1 LTDIEGKTVFDPAF
15 RGYRILDHCTS
26 RIENY
31 SVGVEPVN
39 NVRAK
44 IFLSKHLPPARIFI
58 LSFAALIL
66 LGALALWFPVS
77 ASKNPLD
84 FVDALFMSTS
94 GVCVTG
100 LATIDI
106 GKDLSLMG
114 QVITLL
120 LFQIGGLG
128 IITFSVFLFGIMGRG
143 ISFKE
148 REIIQSVFMPTPRRD
163 FLVILKSVL
172 LFTLVIET
180 VGTLL
185 LFIRFSQDFPLGQAL
200 YTSVYHSVS
209 AFNNCGYSLFS
220 DSLMGYRSD
229 WIVNLTIMGLLIL
242 GGIGFIV
249 LHELLAKWR
258 GSQKRLSVHTKI
270 VFITTGFLIVSG
282 ALLFY
287 LFERNSM
294 IKDMDLS
301 TSVLVS
307 IFQAVT
313 PRTCGFNT
321 VDITALTNG
330 AILLLMILMFIGA
343 CPGSTAGGIKTT
355 SAALLFLMI
364 WNRFKGHDEVNVF
377 NRTIPK
383 EVLTRTISIIIASAF
398 SVALITSVLLLSG
411 SANLPPIESRH
422 YFVEYL
428 FETISAFG
436 TVGLSMNVTP
446 QLNDIQKIA
455 VVIMMFAGRVGP
467 LTLAFSLAAVSSRR
481 EITYA
486 EETVMVG

>member
-1 LTDIEGKTVFDPAF
+1 MPLSHFKIKT
-15 RGYRILDHCTS
+15 
-26 RIENY
+26 
-31 SVGVEPVN
+31 
-39 NVRAK
+39 
-44 IFLSKHLPPARIFI
+44 FLSRHLPPARIFI
-58 LSFAALIL
+58 LSFAGVII
-66 LGALALWFPVS
+66 LGAIALWLPFS
-77 ASKNPLD
+77 ATKGQLT

-106 GKDLSLMG
+106 GKDLTTAG
-114 QVITLL
+114 QVITMV

-148 REIIQSVFMPTPRRD
+148 REIIQSVFMHTPRRD

-172 LFTLVIET
+172 LFTLIIET
-180 VGTLL
+180 MGTLL
-185 LFIRFSQDFPLGQAL
+185 LFIRFSQDFPMGQAL
-200 YTSVYHSVS
+200 YISIYHAVS

-249 LHELLAKWR
+249 LHELLAKWKR
-258 GSQKRLSVHTKI
+258 PQQRLSVHTKI
-270 VFITTGFLIVSG
+270 VLITTGFLIVSG

-287 LFERNSM
+287 LFESNSVL
-294 IKDMDLS
+294 KDKDLP
-301 TSVLVS
+301 TTVLVS
-307 IFQAVT
+307 VFQAVT

-321 VDITALTNG
+321 VDIAGLTNG
-330 AILLLMILMFIGA
+330 AILLLMVLMFIGA
-343 CPGSTAGGIKTT
+343 CPGSTGGGIKTT
-355 SAALLFLMI
+355 STALLFLMI

-383 EVLTRTISIIIASAF
+383 EILTRTISIIIASAF
-398 SVALITSVLLLSG
+398 SVALITSVLLLAS
-411 SANLPPIESRH
+411 SATLPPAESRQ

-428 FETISAFG
+428 FETVSAFG

-446 QLNDIQKIA
+446 NLNEIQKIA
-455 VVIMMFAGRVGP
+455 VILMMFAGRVGP
-467 LTLAFSLAAVSSRR
+467 LTLAFSLAAASSKR

>member
-1 LTDIEGKTVFDPAF
+1 MPSGAREHRMPLNHFKIKTS
-15 RGYRILDHCTS
+15 LS
-26 RIENY
+26 R
-31 SVGVEPVN
+31 
-39 NVRAK
+39 
-44 IFLSKHLPPARIFI
+44 HLPPARIFI
-58 LSFAALIL
+58 LSFAGVIL
-66 LGALALWFPVS
+66 LGAFALWFPFS
-77 ASKNPLD
+77 AAREQLT
-84 FVDALFMSTS
+84 FIDALFMSTS

-106 GKDLSLMG
+106 GKDLSIAG
-114 QVITLL
+114 QVITMV

-128 IITFSVFLFGIMGRG
+128 IITFSVFLFGLMGRG

-148 REIIQSVFMPTPRRD
+148 REIIQSVFMHTPRRD
-163 FLVILKSVL
+163 FLLILKSVL
-172 LFTLVIET
+172 LFTLIIET

-185 LFIRFSQDFPLGQAL
+185 LFIRFSQDFSWGQAL
-200 YTSVYHSVS
+200 YTSVYHAVS

-249 LHELLAKWR
+249 LHELMARWR

-270 VFITTGFLIVSG
+270 VLITTGFLIVSG

-287 LFERNSM
+287 LFERNFM
-294 IKDMDLS
+294 VKDMDLS
-301 TSVLVS
+301 TTVLVS
-307 IFQAVT
+307 IFQAVS

-321 VDITALTNG
+321 VDIELLTNG
-330 AILLLMILMFIGA
+330 AILLIMILMFIGA
-343 CPGSTAGGIKTT
+343 CPGSTGGGIKTT

-383 EVLTRTISIIIASAF
+383 EILTRTISIIIASAF
-398 SVALITSVLLLSG
+398 SVSLITSVLLLAGGTSF
-411 SANLPPIESRH
+411 PPLESRH
-422 YFVEYL
+422 FFVQYL

-446 QLNDIQKIA
+446 NLNEIQKIA
-455 VVIMMFAGRVGP
+455 VIIMMFAGRVGP
-467 LTLAFSLAAVSSRR
+467 LTLAFSLAAASSKRK
-481 EITYA
+481 ITYA